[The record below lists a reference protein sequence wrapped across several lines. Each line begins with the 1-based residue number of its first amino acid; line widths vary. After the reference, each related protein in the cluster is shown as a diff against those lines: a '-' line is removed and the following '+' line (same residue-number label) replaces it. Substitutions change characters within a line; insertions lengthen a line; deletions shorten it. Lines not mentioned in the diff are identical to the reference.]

1 MTAVSFTVY
10 LLATFVV
17 AFLCTGVLVLMFM
30 LSDYITTKRER
41 KKRKSVWDF
50 WDKQWE
56 DD

>member
-1 MTAVSFTVY
+1 MNEVTFTVY

-30 LSDYITTKRER
+30 LSDYIATRRER

-50 WDKQWE
+50 GDKQ
-56 DD
+56 

>member
-1 MTAVSFTVY
+1 MNGVTFTVY

-30 LSDYITTKRER
+30 LSDYIATRRER

-50 WDKQWE
+50 EDKE
-56 DD
+56 